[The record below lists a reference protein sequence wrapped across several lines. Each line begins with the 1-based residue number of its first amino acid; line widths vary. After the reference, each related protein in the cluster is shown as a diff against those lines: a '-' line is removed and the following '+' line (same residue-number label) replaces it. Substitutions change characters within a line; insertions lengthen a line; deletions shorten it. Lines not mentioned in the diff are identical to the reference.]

1 MASMAVGS
9 SARLHGALLVA
20 LSAAAFGALPI
31 FARLAYAAG
40 VDLYGVLVPRF
51 VLGAAVLALLA
62 VARGSRWP
70 RGRTLLALLAMGAIG
85 YTGQSFLYFSALRH
99 ADAGLV
105 ALLLYSFPFIVA
117 VLAALF
123 LGERLDAA
131 RIGALLLAGAGLAM
145 TIGGGTGTA
154 TGIALALGAALVY
167 AVYIVVGTRVLRDVD
182 PLAASAVI
190 CAGAAASYAVLAG
203 LAAMA
208 GDGPRFPAD
217 AAGWLPV
224 VALALVSTAL
234 AIAAFFAG
242 LRRLGATL
250 TSVVSTLEPV
260 VSVALAAAVLGER
273 VGALQALGGAIVV
286 GTAAWLALRPAKR
299 G

>member
-1 MASMAVGS
+1 MARGS
-9 SARLHGALLVA
+9 STRLQGALLVA
-20 LSAAAFGALPI
+20 VSAAAFGALPI

-40 VDLYGVLVPRF
+40 ADLYGVLVPRF
-51 VLGAAVLALLA
+51 VLGAAVLAAIA
-62 VARGSRWP
+62 VAGGARWP
-70 RGRTLLALLAMGAIG
+70 RGRAAPALFAMGAVG
-85 YTGQSFLYFSALRH
+85 YTGQSFLYFSALQH

-105 ALLLYSFPFIVA
+105 ALLLYSFPFVVA

-131 RIGALLLAGAGLAM
+131 RVAALLLAGAGLAL
-145 TIGGGTGTA
+145 TIGGGAGTPL
-154 TGIALALGAALVY
+154 GVALALGAALVY

-182 PLAASAVI
+182 PLAASSVI
-190 CAGAAASYAVLAG
+190 CAGAAASYVLLAAVAG
-203 LAAMA
+203 LAGQA
-208 GDGPRFPAD
+208 PRFPAT

-224 VALALVSTAL
+224 AALVLVSTAL

-250 TSVVSTLEPV
+250 TSVISTLEPV

-286 GTAAWLALRPAKR
+286 GTAAWLALRPARR